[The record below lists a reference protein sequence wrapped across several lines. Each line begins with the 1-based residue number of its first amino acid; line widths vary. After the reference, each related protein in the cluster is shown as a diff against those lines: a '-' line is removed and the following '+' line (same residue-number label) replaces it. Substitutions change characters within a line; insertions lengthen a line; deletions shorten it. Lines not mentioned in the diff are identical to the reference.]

1 MSLLWGHA
9 YIYSSR
15 TSNSQSLSHEPPSR
29 RSNWLPRETPRAH
42 SMLRTAGGESWEI
55 PPRVIQ
61 SVRLLNTHSGR
72 SGEDEFEEGNAAGG
86 SCSSSDERQLR
97 EGVRK

>member
-1 MSLLWGHA
+1 M
-9 YIYSSR
+9 
-15 TSNSQSLSHEPPSR
+15 
-29 RSNWLPRETPRAH
+29 
-42 SMLRTAGGESWEI
+42 
-55 PPRVIQ
+55 IQ